1 MSNASH
7 PAKKAEDK
15 TVSLYIG
22 ELQQRHPSFERAQ
35 EEELRVMKHDVFARL
50 FSEYV
55 VFGEKHAFENMLR
68 GMLTDAERQRLQT
81 DQKFTRAWQIFVDL
95 CWLKKQLLRAG
106 LVLAG
111 VLLLFG
117 AVLFCVW
124 ALPHVAGP
132 STHP

>member
-1 MSNASH
+1 MNNPSQ
-7 PAKKAEDK
+7 PARKSEDA

-22 ELQQRHPSFERAQ
+22 ELQQRHPSFARAQ
-35 EEELRVMKHDVFARL
+35 EEELRAIKHDVFTRL

-55 VFGEKHAFENMLR
+55 VFGEKGSFENMLR

-81 DQKFTRAWQIFVDL
+81 DQKFTQAWHIFVDL
-95 CWLKKQLLRAG
+95 CWLKKQLMRAALILAG
-106 LVLAG
+106 LV
-111 VLLLFG
+111 LLFG